1 MKTIAQ
7 LIKKDLLIEWRQR
20 YAISGILIHIFSATF
35 IVYLSV
41 RIVNAPTWNALYWVI
56 MLFTSVSAVAKSFIA
71 EGRGKNL
78 YYHSIATPQEIIISK
93 IIYNSMLSVFL
104 GATSILVYILFMNN
118 PVQNIA
124 SYLLILLL
132 GCIGFSS
139 TFTML
144 SAIASKSGGS
154 NLLMPVLSFPI
165 IIPLLLVLIKASKK
179 SMDGLEM
186 SLIWPDLG
194 ILLLLN
200 LMVLVMAYVL
210 FPFLWK
216 E

>member
-118 PVQNIA
+118 PVQNTA
-124 SYLLILLL
+124 SYLLIVLL

-144 SAIASKSGGS
+144 SAIASKSGSS

-200 LMVLVMAYVL
+200 LMGVVMAYVL

>member
-1 MKTIAQ
+1 
-7 LIKKDLLIEWRQR
+7 
-20 YAISGILIHIFSATF
+20 
-35 IVYLSV
+35 
-41 RIVNAPTWNALYWVI
+41 
-56 MLFTSVSAVAKSFIA
+56 
-71 EGRGKNL
+71 
-78 YYHSIATPQEIIISK
+78 
-93 IIYNSMLSVFL
+93 MLSVFL

-118 PVQNIA
+118 PVQNTA
-124 SYLLILLL
+124 SYLLIVLL

-144 SAIASKSGGS
+144 SAIASKSGSS

-200 LMVLVMAYVL
+200 LMDVVVAYVL

>member
-118 PVQNIA
+118 PVQNTA
-124 SYLLILLL
+124 SYLLIVLL

-144 SAIASKSGGS
+144 SAIASKSGSS

-200 LMVLVMAYVL
+200 LMVVVMAYVL